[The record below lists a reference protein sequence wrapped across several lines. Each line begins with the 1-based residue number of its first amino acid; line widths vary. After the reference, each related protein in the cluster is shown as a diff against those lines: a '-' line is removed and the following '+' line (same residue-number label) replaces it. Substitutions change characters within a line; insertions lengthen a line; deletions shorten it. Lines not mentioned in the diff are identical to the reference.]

1 MEPAAADPAP
11 TPDLANLRRDYGRLG
26 LRRQDLDDD
35 PVAQFRLW
43 LGEATAAPLS
53 EPNAMVLATNDG
65 RRCSS
70 RTVLLKAFDQ
80 RGLVFFT
87 NHGSRKASDIAANA
101 QVSLLFPWYGLERQ
115 VGVIGTASRISA
127 AESLAYFTSRPHG
140 SRLGAWVSQQ
150 SAVISSRQLL
160 ELEWE
165 RMRRRFADGEI
176 PLPSFWGGYRVE
188 PTEFEFW
195 QGRPNRLHDRFRY
208 SRADPQAPWAIER
221 LAP

>member
-1 MEPAAADPAP
+1 MEPPLPDPTPA
-11 TPDLANLRRDYGRLG
+11 PDLAGLRREYGRLG
-26 LRRQDLDDD
+26 LRRQDLDAD

-43 LGEATAAPLS
+43 LGEATAAALS
-53 EPNAMVLATNDG
+53 EPNAMVLGTSDG

-80 RGLVFFT
+80 HGLVFFT

-115 VGVIGTASRISA
+115 VGVIGSASRISA
-127 AESLAYFTSRPHG
+127 AESLAYFASRPHG

-176 PLPSFWGGYRVE
+176 PLPSFWGGYRVT

-208 SRADPQAPWAIER
+208 SRADPQAPWQIER

>member
-1 MEPAAADPAP
+1 MEPPAANRNP

-26 LRRQDLDDD
+26 LRRQDLDAD

-43 LGEATAAPLS
+43 LGEASAAPLS

-87 NHGSRKASDIAANA
+87 NLGSRKATDIAANA
-101 QVSLLFPWYGLERQ
+101 HVSLLFPWYGLERQ
-115 VGVIGTASRISA
+115 VGVIGTAAKIST
-127 AESLAYFTSRPHG
+127 AESLAYFASRPHG

-160 ELEWE
+160 ELE
-165 RMRRRFADGEI
+165 
-176 PLPSFWGGYRVE
+176 
-188 PTEFEFW
+188 
-195 QGRPNRLHDRFRY
+195 
-208 SRADPQAPWAIER
+208 
-221 LAP
+221 

>member
-1 MEPAAADPAP
+1 MEPAAANPAP

-43 LGEATAAPLS
+43 LGEATAAALS

-101 QVSLLFPWYGLERQ
+101 HVSLLFPWYGLERQ

-176 PLPSFWGGYRVE
+176 PLPSFWGGYRVV

-208 SRADPQAPWAIER
+208 SRADAQAPWAIER